1 MQERA
6 RKGLRWLMLLLGVV
20 VFLLTVLSSVAW
32 VYRDD
37 IIAKAL
43 DVLKQELTVPVSYEH
58 VDVSIWTSFPLLA
71 INFQKLEMG
80 DASDHKKAFISVEQ
94 FSLAFNWI
102 DAWKGNYHVH
112 QLKLIGGEV
121 NMRRDRLGRPNWDV
135 FKKKQSAPSDVSM
148 RLERIFFKEVKWS
161 FEDVKSQYHQIVFWD
176 NLKVKGDFSA
186 SESNLSVNAKGSCEK
201 VTADG
206 RRIIEHL
213 PFECSGD
220 VSYNQYKGVLSLKQ
234 IELEALDAP
243 IQGDG
248 WIDFQKEKCRVQVSA
263 DNVEVQQ
270 WVKNMPGWISE
281 ALRSYEPVGTF
292 QMQGLI
298 EGSWESP
305 SIAAS
310 LNWKEGSVKEPQS
323 GVELENVDLQLK
335 YDLKRG
341 QDVWRVDHLNA
352 TLANGQWKIKGEIK
366 NTLKPQLN
374 LDVEMHSGIQEVVDF
389 LKWDSLLKS
398 NGQLDFKA
406 NILGKWNPEDS
417 IWRWEDWKA
426 EGNVSIKAD
435 EFQWH
440 SMPHPIRDVQALLQ
454 LHEDNAILHQCLA
467 KYQNSDIDITGQW
480 HQAVAWM
487 LNPEH
492 GIDASVVLKSNH
504 IQGEDFIQSEG
515 SGFGLPSFTNL
526 QLQCEVDEFDYK
538 QFEAKKFKTNL
549 SVQEGLIKAE
559 NFYWELAEGKL
570 NGELELFANEKS
582 QQWEVDLNARIE
594 KVNLPKLMTLFN
606 DFGQTAIRSD
616 QLKGLIDAE
625 AELDFQLSNE
635 LKLDRSSVNGIIAMD
650 VSNGEIIHWS
660 VLEDVA
666 GYLKKNKWIAPLV
679 DEDLLAKKLSWV
691 KFEALRNTI
700 SLSQQT
706 IEIPWM
712 EIKTS
717 ALNMVFKASHTFDN
731 QMDYLMGFH
740 VRDLLLRDPNQAP
753 TEDGKKFFI
762 SMKGPMSNLQ
772 FAVENDKEWK
782 VLFDDSSPQRDRSI
796 KKWLDVKKDN
806 ISQRRGQKKSERDG
820 QQNERK
826 QERLENR
833 SNRDSILGRNKRQGP
848 RKEKQ

>member
-1 MQERA
+1 
-6 RKGLRWLMLLLGVV
+6 MLLFGVIV
-20 VFLLTVLSSVAW
+20 LLLSVLSSFVW
-32 VYRDD
+32 LYRDD

-43 DVLKQELTVPVSYEH
+43 DVLKQELTVPVSYQN

-71 INFQKLEMG
+71 INFQKLEVA
-80 DASDHKKAFISVEQ
+80 DASDHQKAFIAVEQ

-112 QLKLIGGEV
+112 QLKLIEGQV
-121 NMRRDRLGRPNWDV
+121 NMRRDRLGRSNWDV

-148 RLERIFFKEVKWS
+148 RLDHIIFKEVKWS
-161 FEDVKSQYHQIVFWD
+161 FEDVKSNYHQIVFCD

-186 SESNLSVNAKGSCEK
+186 RESNLSVNAKGTCEK
-201 VTADG
+201 VTAEG
-206 RRIIEHL
+206 RRILEHL
-213 PFECSGD
+213 QFECSGD
-220 VSYNQYKGVLSLKQ
+220 LSYSQDRSVLSLKQ
-234 IELEALDAP
+234 IEIEALDAP

-248 WIDFQKEKCRVQVSA
+248 WIDFEKENCRVQVSA

-270 WVKNMPGWISE
+270 WVSNMPGWISNV
-281 ALRSYEPVGTF
+281 LRSYEPIGTF
-292 QMQGLI
+292 QMHGLI
-298 EGSWESP
+298 DGTWESP

-341 QDVWRVDHLNA
+341 QDVWKVDHLNA

-366 NTLKPQLN
+366 NTLKPQLD

-389 LKWDSLLKS
+389 LKWDSLLRS

-406 NILGKWNPEDS
+406 KILGKWNPEDS

-426 EGNVSIKAD
+426 EGNLSIKAD

-440 SMPHPIRDVQALLQ
+440 SMPHPVRNFQALLQ
-454 LHEDNAILHQCLA
+454 LHEENAILHQCTA
-467 KYQNSDIDITGQW
+467 QYQNSDVDITGKW

-487 LNPEH
+487 LNPIQ

-515 SGFGLPSFTNL
+515 SGFGLPAFTNL
-526 QLQCEVDEFDYK
+526 QLKCEVGEFEYK

-559 NFYWELAEGKL
+559 GLQWELAEGKL
-570 NGELELFANEKS
+570 EGELELFANEKS
-582 QQWEVDLNARIE
+582 QKWEVDINASIE
-594 KVNLPKLMTLFN
+594 KVNLPKLMTMFN
-606 DFGQTAIRSD
+606 DFGQTAIKSD
-616 QLKGLIDAE
+616 QLKGLINAE
-625 AELDFQLSNE
+625 VDLDFKLRND
-635 LKLDRSSVNGIIAMD
+635 LKLDRYSVNGVMAMD
-650 VSNGEIIHWS
+650 VRNGEIIHWS

-666 GYLKKNKWIAPLV
+666 GYLNKNKWIAPLV

-700 SLSQQT
+700 SVSQQT

-717 ALNMVFKASHTFDN
+717 ALNMVFKATHTFDN
-731 QMDYLMGFH
+731 EMDYLMGFH

-762 SMKGPMSNLQ
+762 SMKGPISNLQ

-782 VLFDDSSPQRDRSI
+782 ALFDDSSPQRDRSI
-796 KKWLDVKKDN
+796 KNWLDVKKDN
-806 ISQRRGQKKSERDG
+806 ISQKREQKRTERDG

-833 SNRDSILGRNKRQGP
+833 SNRDSFLGRSKRKGLK
-848 RKEKQ
+848 KEE